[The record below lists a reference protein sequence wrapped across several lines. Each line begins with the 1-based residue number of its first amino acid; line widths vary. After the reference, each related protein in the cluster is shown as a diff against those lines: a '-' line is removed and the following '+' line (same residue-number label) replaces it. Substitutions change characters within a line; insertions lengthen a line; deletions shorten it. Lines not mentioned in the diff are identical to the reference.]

1 MYDKLTESDV
11 RKMKE
16 EIEHRILVTR
26 KSALEA
32 VREAREQGDLSDN
45 FEYYAAKKDKNQ
57 NEGRIRYLENMI
69 KTAEVISDCSKV
81 DEVGINNEVK
91 LHILDDDEIETYRL
105 ITTIRG
111 NSMEGLIS
119 IDSPIGKA
127 ILGKRIG
134 DKVMIRVSDVYSY
147 QVEII
152 SINKEISDLDDKIR
166 EF

>member
-1 MYDKLTESDV
+1 MYDKLTESDLV
-11 RKMKE
+11 KMKE
-16 EIEHRILVTR
+16 EIEFRILTTR
-26 KSALEA
+26 KNALEA
-32 VREAREQGDLSDN
+32 VKEARAQGDLSDN

-69 KTAEVISDCSKV
+69 RTAQVISDCSKV

-91 LHILDDDEIETYRL
+91 LYILDEDETETYRL

-127 ILGKRIG
+127 ILGKKIG
-134 DKVMIRVSDVYSY
+134 DRVWIKVSDLYSY
-147 QVEII
+147 QVEIL
-152 SINKEISDLDDKIR
+152 SINKEILDTEDKIR

>member
-1 MYDKLTESDV
+1 MYDKLTESDLM
-11 RKMKE
+11 KMKE
-16 EIEHRILVTR
+16 EIEHRVLITR
-26 KSALEA
+26 KNAL
-32 VREAREQGDLSDN
+32 VSVKEAREQGDLSDN

-69 KTAEVISDCSKV
+69 KTAQVISDCSKV

-91 LHILDDDEIETYRL
+91 LYIMDEDETETYRL

-127 ILGKRIG
+127 ILGKKIG
-134 DKVMIRVSDVYSY
+134 DKVWIKVSDVYSY
-147 QVEII
+147 QVEIL
-152 SINKEISDLDDKIR
+152 SINKEISDVDDKIR
-166 EF
+166 DF

>member
-1 MYDKLTESDV
+1 MYDKLTESDLV
-11 RKMKE
+11 KMKE
-16 EIEHRILVTR
+16 EIEYRILTTR
-26 KSALEA
+26 KNALEA
-32 VREAREQGDLSDN
+32 VKEARAQGDLSDN

-69 KTAEVISDCSKV
+69 RTAQVISDSSKL

-91 LHILDDDEIETYRL
+91 LYIMDEDEMETYRL

-127 ILGKRIG
+127 ILGKKIG
-134 DKVMIRVSDVYSY
+134 DKVWIRVSDVYSY

-152 SINKEISDLDDKIR
+152 AINKEISDIDDKIR

>member
-11 RKMKE
+11 MKMKE

-26 KSALEA
+26 KGALEA

-69 KTAEVISDCSKV
+69 KTAHVISDCSKE

-91 LHILDDDEIETYRL
+91 LYIVDDDETETYRL

-134 DKVMIRVSDVYSY
+134 DKVMIKVSDVYSY
-147 QVEII
+147 QVEIL